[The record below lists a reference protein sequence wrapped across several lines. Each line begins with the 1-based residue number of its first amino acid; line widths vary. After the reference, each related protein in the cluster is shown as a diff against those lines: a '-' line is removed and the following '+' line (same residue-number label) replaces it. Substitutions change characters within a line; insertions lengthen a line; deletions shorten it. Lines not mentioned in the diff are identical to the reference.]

1 MRPVAVITGGA
12 RGIGHA
18 LAEAC
23 VAEGIKPVVAD
34 LVPSPL
40 RGAVSVDVDVRDPAA
55 WERLRRRAFRAGQ
68 VEYVFLNAGVAI
80 RREIQDMRPADWDFV
95 LGVNL
100 HGVINGVATFLPA
113 LEKQGSGHIQAT
125 ASFHGNAG
133 DPEFAGYCVSKFG
146 VVALMETLHRELR
159 RRSSPVG
166 ASVLCPGS
174 TITDLMHNAL
184 DQWRDEGGGP
194 DGDDAVRS
202 ERVHHDLQRGITAT
216 AVARMALD
224 GIRSGRFWI
233 FTHPYQVDDYLRARF
248 EALARD
254 GSLPPLP
261 WSS

>member
-23 VAEGIKPVVAD
+23 TAEGMTPVVAD

-40 RGAVSVDVDVRDPAA
+40 PGALSLDVDVRDPSA
-55 WERLRRRAFRAGQ
+55 WERLRELAFAAGP

-80 RREIQDMRPADWDFV
+80 RREIQDMTAADWDFV

-100 HGVINGVATFLPA
+100 HGVINGVTAFLPA
-113 LEKQGSGHIQAT
+113 LEAQGSGHIQAT

-146 VVALMETLHRELR
+146 VVALMETLRRELR
-159 RRSSPVG
+159 RRGSPVG

-184 DQWRDEGGGP
+184 DQWRTEGGSP

-202 ERVHHDLQRGITAT
+202 ERVHYDLQRGLTPS
-216 AVARMALD
+216 AVARIALD
-224 GIRSGRFWI
+224 GIRSGKFWI
-233 FTHPYQVDDYLRARF
+233 FTHPYQVDDYLRTRF